1 MAKKRK
7 ILSTVLV
14 VALLAV
20 AVAHFALR
28 PEPPDTRWNGA
39 YRLDDGR
46 LVYVTPREGDVL
58 RYRLDSGESRAL
70 WPVGERRYEAGP
82 GWAERQPVEVEVEF
96 RVDSGGRP
104 SGFRWEHADF
114 GTQTAERLDLPEEIV
129 HFTSG
134 ELTLRGKLVT
144 PDAPGP
150 HAVAVL
156 VHGSGKESAVD
167 TYYNTYLYAAH
178 GIATFAYDKRGTG
191 ASEGSYLQNFH
202 VLSDDTVAAVEWLRS
217 RSEVDRERI
226 HLAGFSQGGWIAPLA
241 AKKDGGI
248 RSLLIGY
255 GPMVPITGEDRWG
268 YVYALEQEG
277 FGEQAIAAADRIN
290 DVASAI
296 LDRGED
302 RWDELRRML
311 EEAEDEPWY
320 EAVRGSDSML
330 GFLSETAMP
339 WWMIRAYA
347 WWRLRPQ
354 EVPFADRTYDPVP
367 TMEALDIPSLWI
379 FGGEDHSMPTGWTI
393 DELERLR
400 ARGKPIEIE
409 VFPDADHGILAFEE
423 TADGGRRLLGYE
435 AGYLPL
441 QVEWLRRQSDLP
453 TAAQ

>member
-1 MAKKRK
+1 MAFLRRKRFW
-7 ILSTVLV
+7 IP
-14 VALLAV
+14 ALLLLLAG
-20 AVAHFALR
+20 AAYLLLR
-28 PEPPDTRWNGA
+28 PPAPDTRFNGA

-46 LVYVTPREGDVL
+46 LVYITPREGDVL

-70 WPVGERRYEAGP
+70 WPVGERRYEAGS

-96 RVDSGGRP
+96 LVDSEDRP
-104 SGFRWEHADF
+104 TGFRWEHAEF

-129 HFTSG
+129 FFPSG
-134 ELTLRGKLVT
+134 RLTLRGKLVT

-150 HAVAVL
+150 HPVAVL

-167 TYYNTYLYAAH
+167 TYYNPYLYAAH

-191 ASEGSYLQNFH
+191 GSEGSYLQNFH
-202 VLSDDTVAAVEWLRS
+202 VLSDDTVAAVEFLRS
-217 RSEVDRERI
+217 RPDIDPGRV

-248 RSLLIGY
+248 QSLLIGY

-268 YVYALEQEG
+268 YVYALDKEG
-277 FGEQAIAAADRIN
+277 FGEEAIAEVDRIN
-290 DVASAI
+290 RVASAI
-296 LDRGED
+296 LDDGED
-302 RWDELRRML
+302 RWDELRRLL

-320 EAVRGSDSML
+320 ETVRGSDSMI
-330 GFLSETAMP
+330 GFLTETSMP
-339 WWMIRAYA
+339 WWAIRLYA

-354 EVPFADRTYDPVP
+354 EVAFADRTYDPVP

-400 ARGKPIEIE
+400 ARGKPIEIA
-409 VFPDADHGILAFEE
+409 VFPDADHGILEFEE
-423 TADGGRRLLGYE
+423 TEDGGRRLLGYE
-435 AGYLPL
+435 PGYLPL
-441 QVEWLRRQSDLP
+441 QVRWLREQSGL
-453 TAAQ
+453 